1 MSDDVTPAPVPR
13 TPLLGSVWLY
23 HPRGVKVQLP
33 VPAGAHE
40 GAEFACSP
48 ALALAAVDDYL
59 AAGWLTDAPG
69 LEAGEH
75 KEEVGYVLRRS
86 KDNQDGSETPI
97 IDLYSSND
105 QLTWKVLSVYLNTDD
120 DVAAFERAA
129 GVRLTDIPLFS
140 GTAAPERGASK
151 QSDKFITRTRPFGV
165 VWGAN
170 PKYDEA
176 AAQQAAA
183 ANKRYTVPKKK
194 FVRWADQPAGKPAA
208 GGEQQQA
215 DPSLNANAFSQ
226 WWADF
231 LAPAPPLDALNGR
244 LSDLA
249 DIPAGPVKDRIK
261 HAIAAYAKRCGWQF
275 DKQAGRYAEPQPAAA
290 ADNEIPF

>member
-1 MSDDVTPAPVPR
+1 MSDDVTPALLPR
-13 TPLLGSVWLY
+13 TPLVGDVWLY
-23 HPRGVKVQLP
+23 HPRGPKVRLP

-48 ALALAAVDDYL
+48 TLALAAVDDYL
-59 AAGWLTDAPG
+59 AAGWLLDAPG

-86 KDNQDGSETPI
+86 KENQDGSETPI

-105 QLTWKVLSVYLNTDD
+105 QLTWKVLSVYLNADE

-129 GVRLTDIPLFS
+129 GVRLQDIPLFS

-176 AAQQAAA
+176 AAAQAAA

-194 FVRWADQPAGKPAA
+194 FVRWADQPAGTAAPA
-208 GGEQQQA
+208 GGRQQPDDRDLDA
-215 DPSLNANAFSQ
+215 ALT
-226 WWADF
+226 WWTDF

-244 LSDLA
+244 LPDLA
-249 DIPAGPVKDRIK
+249 DVPAGPVKDRIK
-261 HAIAAYAKRCGWQF
+261 NQIAAYAKRCGWTL

-290 ADNEIPF
+290 DNEIPF

>member
-1 MSDDVTPAPVPR
+1 MSDDVTPAPPPR
-13 TPLLGSVWLY
+13 TPLVGDVWLY
-23 HPRGVKVQLP
+23 HPRGPKVRLP

-59 AAGWLTDAPG
+59 AAGWLLDAPG

-97 IDLYSSND
+97 IDLYSAND

-194 FVRWADQPAGKPAA
+194 FVRWADQPAGVSPAA
-208 GGEQQQA
+208 GQQQQQTGA
-215 DPSLNANAFSQ
+215 DSAGG

-231 LAPAPPLDALNGR
+231 LGSFPPVDSLNAR
-244 LSDLA
+244 LPDLA
-249 DIPAGPVKDRIK
+249 DVPAGPGKEAIK
-261 HAIAAYAKRCGWQF
+261 NRIAAYAKQQGWRWDATATQ
-275 DKQAGRYAEPQPAAA
+275 YAAPQPA
-290 ADNEIPF
+290 DNGDIPF

>member
-1 MSDDVTPAPVPR
+1 MSDEVTSIPHR
-13 TPLLGSVWLY
+13 TPILGDVWLY
-23 HPRGVKVQLP
+23 HPRGVKVRLP
-33 VPAGAHE
+33 VPAGYDT
-40 GAEFACSP
+40 AEAVVQDAAAP
-48 ALALAAVDDYL
+48 LAAVDRYL
-59 AAGWLTDAPG
+59 DAGWLIDAPG

-129 GVRLTDIPLFS
+129 GVRLQDIPLFS

-194 FVRWADQPAGKPAA
+194 FVRWADQPAGAVPA
-208 GGEQQQA
+208 GGQQPQDVQA
-215 DPSLNANAFSQ
+215 MAGAAALT
-226 WWADF
+226 WWTDF
-231 LAPAPPLDALNGR
+231 LARVPPLDALNAR
-244 LSDLA
+244 LPDLA
-249 DIPAGPVKDRIK
+249 DVPAGPVKDRIK
-261 HAIAAYAKRCGWQF
+261 NQIAAYARQCGWEF
-275 DKQAGRYAEPQPAAA
+275 DRQAGRYAEPRPAP